1 MTAGVLGAVALLA
14 LGSAT
19 LSAVTGIGGVVLLS
33 GLLLA
38 VPATAVVPLHG
49 AVQIAAGGSRVIGFR
64 KYIRWDVA
72 LPVMVGLIPGSL
84 LGIGAVAWLAAI
96 SPSVLKALI
105 AITILL
111 SLTIRPKLRP
121 TAACPPDCRGACPEA
136 CLTVG
141 TGTGPAAG
149 AGRLRVVP
157 ATHSHRLVFVAV
169 GALVGVLGII
179 VGAAG
184 SIVTQALLT
193 AGVVK
198 EEHIA
203 TKSAIQATS
212 NVIKVPLFGFA
223 LSFDYGE
230 YALPLA
236 IMMAAVVAG
245 TFLGK
250 RLLGML
256 STTRFVF
263 LARALLFLVAMQ
275 MLVAEAARALDLV

>member
-1 MTAGVLGAVALLA
+1 TV
-14 LGSAT
+14 
-19 LSAVTGIGGVVLLS
+19 
-33 GLLLA
+33 
-38 VPATAVVPLHG
+38 AVVPLHG
-49 AVQIAAGGSRVIGFR
+49 AVQLAAGGSRVFGFR
-64 KYIRWDVA
+64 KHIRWDVA
-72 LPVMVGLIPGSL
+72 VPFMAGLLPGSL
-84 LGIGAVAWLAAI
+84 VGIGAVAWLAAI

-105 AITILL
+105 AVTILL
-111 SLTIRPKLRP
+111 SLTVRPKTRP
-121 TAACPPDCRGACPEA
+121 TAYALVGGGEVEA
-136 CLTVG
+136 AHAG
-141 TGTGPAAG
+141 T
-149 AGRLRVVP
+149 R
-157 ATHSHRLVFVAV
+157 HRLLFVSV
-169 GALVGVLGII
+169 GMLVGVLGII

-203 TKSAIQATS
+203 TKSTIQATS
-212 NVIKVPLFGFA
+212 NLIKVPLFGFA
-223 LSFDYGE
+223 LSFDYAE

-236 IMMAAVVAG
+236 VMMVAVVVG

-256 STTRFVF
+256 SSQRFVF

>member
-1 MTAGVLGAVALLA
+1 MSAGVLAALALLA

-19 LSAVTGIGGVVLLS
+19 LSAVTGIGGVLLLS
-33 GLLLA
+33 GLLVA
-38 VPATAVVPLHG
+38 VPTVAVVPLHG
-49 AVQIAAGGSRVIGFR
+49 AVQLAAGGSRVLGFR
-64 KYIRWDVA
+64 KHIRWDVA
-72 LPVMVGLIPGSL
+72 LPFMAGLLPGSL
-84 LGIGAVAWLAAI
+84 VGIGAVAWLAAI

-105 AITILL
+105 AVTILL
-111 SLTIRPKLRP
+111 SLTVRPKTSQTR
-121 TAACPPDCRGACPEA
+121 
-136 CLTVG
+136 
-141 TGTGPAAG
+141 PAAQALVG
-149 AGRLRVVP
+149 GGQSEA
-157 ATHSHRLVFVAV
+157 ATAVTSHRLLFVSV
-169 GALVGVLGII
+169 GMLVGVLGII

-203 TKSAIQATS
+203 TKSTIQATS
-212 NVIKVPLFGFA
+212 NLIKVPLFGFA
-223 LSFDYGE
+223 LSFDYAE
-230 YALPLA
+230 YALPLTV
-236 IMMAAVVAG
+236 MMVAVVAG

-256 STTRFVF
+256 STQRFVF